1 MTLNDVLKARTVV
14 SMVYKEKMPVK
25 LAYKFMKFL
34 KTTQKDED
42 FVNEKT
48 KEFIEEYGERDK
60 DNQFVY
66 TDTGGVK
73 VKADKHEECAAKM
86 AELRDTEVDDYEI
99 TFTIDELEDLKL
111 SVEDITA
118 LSPFIVEE

>member
-14 SMVYKEKMPVK
+14 SAVYREKMPVK

-34 KTTQKDED
+34 KITQKDED

-48 KEFIEEYGERDK
+48 REFIEEYGERDK

-66 TDTGGVK
+66 TDNGGVK
-73 VKADKHEECAAKM
+73 VKADKHEECVAKM
-86 AELRDTEVDDYEI
+86 TELRNTEVDDYEI
-99 TFTIDELEDLKL
+99 TFTVNELEDLKL